1 LYTSNTFTIN
11 YIWFYFI

>member
-11 YIWFYFI
+11 YTWFYFI